1 MSFEPTA
8 TLVLGGALGTAWAS
22 GKAGRPPRTNRTPTV
37 ALLPLV
43 LLLNLPAQADM
54 PAFLEKHCMKCH
66 DADTQKANLNFE
78 ALKADYS
85 DPESFARWVKV
96 FDRIDSGEMP
106 PKKEKRPAPADV
118 EAVTTALYKALTD
131 SEHARLKEKGST
143 GMRRMTRAEYENTLR
158 DLFDMP
164 GLALQALLPADG
176 TAHGFDKN
184 SDALEVSHV
193 NIAKYVEAADY
204 ALDLAIATRPK
215 APASQKIRLSL
226 LDRGG
231 QAAYLSM
238 QGDVIT
244 LREHKADP
252 VYPPASA
259 HRHLDQGA
267 HERIGS
273 FETDSSVGV
282 FRRED
287 ESVNYYFRGHTTV
300 YPGRYRV
307 RTSLWSYQWDKGQ
320 VLPSRGTEAAR
331 LAVVQLTS
339 DGRGGQHPN
348 YTLGYFDAP
357 SLQPTEHQLEVW
369 LNHNELLGFDVA
381 SLAPV
386 ANYNRKDRAMGFT
399 GPGIAVDWME
409 VEGPLH
415 DVWPPPPHQLL
426 FGALPIEE
434 FVAKDHPDVRPPERR
449 NWEKTWLRLGKNQPD
464 PVAGIWTVRS
474 DEPVT
479 DAKRLLGVFLPK
491 AFRKAVDEGTLGAY
505 LRIVE
510 ARLLAGACFETA
522 MREAYRAAL
531 CSPDFLYHVE
541 PETRL
546 ARNALACRLSY
557 FLWNSAPDAELTAAR
572 LEDPGILRAQT
583 ERLLRDARSQRFVE
597 DFLGQWLKLRLIA
610 ANDPDKKLYPE
621 FSPYLQDSMV
631 AETRAYFLEL
641 IEKNLDATHLV
652 QSRFA
657 MVNQKLATHYGIAGV
672 AGPKVR
678 RVDLP
683 PESPRGGF
691 LTQAAILKV
700 TANGTTTSPV
710 VRGAFVLDRL
720 LGQPPEPPPSSVP
733 AVEPDVRGT
742 TTIREQLAQ
751 HRNNATCASC
761 HAKIDPPGFALESFD
776 VIGGQRDRYRLVAE
790 STGDPAPRGS
800 IDPFIGISF
809 KLGPRVDATGE
820 TTTGQTFTDIRDMQ
834 HLLASKPEVLLRS
847 LAQNLLVYST
857 GREVSFTDRP
867 ALQAILEKTGPNNG
881 VRTLIHEIVQSPLFQ
896 TR

>member
-1 MSFEPTA
+1 MMFKRNA
-8 TLVLGGALGTAWAS
+8 MHGRWGGADAEDLS
-22 GKAGRPPRTNRTPTV
+22 PRRKRPPRITRM
-37 ALLPLV
+37 AFWDLLPLV
-43 LLLNLPAQADM
+43 LFVTLPARADL
-54 PAFLEKHCMKCH
+54 PAFLEQHCMKCH
-66 DADTQKANLNFE
+66 DAETRKGNLNFE
-78 ALKADYS
+78 VLTADYS
-85 DPESFARWVKV
+85 DPDNFARWVKV
-96 FDRIDSGEMP
+96 LDRIDSGEMP
-106 PKKEKRPAPADV
+106 PRKEERPARADV
-118 EAVTTALYKALTD
+118 KAVTTVLSKGLTD
-131 SEHARLKEKGST
+131 AEHARLKTNDSAA
-143 GMRRMTRAEYENTLR
+143 MRRLTRAEYENTLR
-158 DLFDMP
+158 DLFGMP
-164 GLALQALLPADG
+164 GLALQNLLPADG

-193 NIAKYVEAADY
+193 NIAKYMEAADHT
-204 ALDLAIATRPK
+204 LDLAIATRPK
-215 APASQKIRLSL
+215 APAKRKVRLSL

-231 QAAYLSM
+231 QGAYLSM
-238 QGDVIT
+238 QGDVVT
-244 LREHKADP
+244 LRNQKADP
-252 VYPPASA
+252 AYPPASA

-300 YPGRYRV
+300 YPGLYRV

-320 VLPSRGTEAAR
+320 VLPSRGTESAR

-357 SLQPTEHQLEVW
+357 SLQPTEHQLELW

-415 DVWPPPPHQLL
+415 DVWPPLAHQLL
-426 FGALPIEE
+426 FGTLPIEE
-434 FVAKDHPDVRPPERR
+434 FVATDQPGVRPPDRR

-464 PVAGIWTVRS
+464 PVTGIWTVHS
-474 DEPVT
+474 DAPMS
-479 DAKRLLGVFLPK
+479 DAQRLLREFLPR
-491 AFRKAVDEGTLGAY
+491 AFRKPVDEGSLKAY
-505 LRIVE
+505 LKIVE
-510 ARLLAGACFETA
+510 LRLKAGACFETA
-522 MREAYRAAL
+522 MREAYRTAL
-531 CSPDFLYHVE
+531 CSPNFLYHVE

-546 ARNALACRLSY
+546 ARHALACRLSY
-557 FLWNSAPDAELTAAR
+557 FLWNSAPDAELAAAN
-572 LEDPGILRAQT
+572 LDDPKILRTQT

-631 AETRAYFLEL
+631 AETRAYFREL
-641 IEKNLDATHLV
+641 VEKDLDVKHLV
-652 QSRFA
+652 HSRFT
-657 MVNQKLATHYGIAGV
+657 MLNQKLATHYGIEGV
-672 AGPKVR
+672 AGPRIR
-678 RVDLP
+678 RVELP

-691 LTQAAILKV
+691 LTQASILKV

-761 HAKIDPPGFALESFD
+761 HSKIDPPGFAMEAFD

-790 STGDPAPRGS
+790 SSGDPAPRGS

-809 KLGPRVDATGE
+809 KLGPRVDTTGE
-820 TTTGQTFTDIRDMQ
+820 TTSGETFADIRDLQ
-834 HLLASKPEVLLRS
+834 QLLASKPEVLLRS
-847 LAQNLLVYST
+847 LARNLLVYST
-857 GREVSFTDRP
+857 GREVRFTDRP
-867 ALQAILEKTGPNNG
+867 ALQSILEKTGPNHG
-881 VRTLIHEIVQSPLFQ
+881 VRTLIHEIIQSPLFQ